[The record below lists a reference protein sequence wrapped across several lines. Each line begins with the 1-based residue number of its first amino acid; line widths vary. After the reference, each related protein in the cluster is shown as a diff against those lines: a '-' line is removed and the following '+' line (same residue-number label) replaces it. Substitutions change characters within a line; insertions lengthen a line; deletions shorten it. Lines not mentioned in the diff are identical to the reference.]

1 MIGRLVYFDY
11 AEDPTNICV
20 VLNMIRKED
29 LDDDED
35 LYLLYDFNY
44 RDYYYAS
51 LDEIYAIY
59 TKEVA

>member
-1 MIGRLVYFDY
+1 MLKKMRGVF
-11 AEDPTNICV
+11 ACGGNVE
-20 VLNMIRKED
+20 ED

-51 LDEIYAIY
+51 ID
-59 TKEVA
+59 

>member
-11 AEDPTNICV
+11 AEDPANICV
-20 VLNMIRKED
+20 VLSMLRKED

-51 LDEIYAIY
+51 IEEIYPIRV
-59 TKEVA
+59 TEVA

>member
-11 AEDPTNICV
+11 AEDPASICV
-20 VLNMIRKED
+20 VLSMIRKED

-51 LDEIYAIY
+51 IDEIYTIY